1 MPRAA
6 LRRPVPMV
14 DEEARPAPTPPLILK
29 ADAPVNV
36 GRSLTGPPPNQ
47 PTFLQPPPASPHG
60 SSVSPTEDFIP
71 ILHQPVPRLGATP
84 AKTPML
90 VIVPPPT
97 PSDDGFTPVTPSATS
112 PRLKAFRLARASH
125 IPRDALGIATAGFKR
140 KKSQRAIDEY
150 DDSTPLSPHTPYTP
164 KAKPARRTLF
174 GLIEGWWDLGLL
186 ERGKSLRRK

>member
-1 MPRAA
+1 
-6 LRRPVPMV
+6 MV
-14 DEEARPAPTPPLILK
+14 DEEASRAPTPPLILN

-36 GRSLTGPPPNQ
+36 GRSLTGPVPKQ
-47 PTFLQPPPASPHG
+47 PSLLQPPPASPHG

-71 ILHQPVPRLGATP
+71 ILHQPVPKLGDTP
-84 AKTPML
+84 VKTPTL

-112 PRLKAFRLARASH
+112 PRLKAFRLARASQ

-140 KKSQRAIDEY
+140 KKSQRAVDEY
-150 DDSTPLSPHTPYTP
+150 EYEDNMPLSPQAPYTP
-164 KAKPARRTLF
+164 KVKPARRTLF